1 MNSYLYTHSF
11 CVLLAV
17 VTVTGVYAVPVSSC
31 LGLGAGKL
39 QETANDRFCEKLRF
53 LSRVQYPPAVQST
66 LDVFTVHMYSGQW
79 SRGLTGEYMCGQLPT
94 TGGRCG
100 DMRHL

>member
-1 MNSYLYTHSF
+1 MNSYLYTHSSR
-11 CVLLAV
+11 VPWAV

-31 LGLGAGKL
+31 LGAGKL

-53 LSRVQYPPAVQST
+53 LSRVQYPPAVQCT